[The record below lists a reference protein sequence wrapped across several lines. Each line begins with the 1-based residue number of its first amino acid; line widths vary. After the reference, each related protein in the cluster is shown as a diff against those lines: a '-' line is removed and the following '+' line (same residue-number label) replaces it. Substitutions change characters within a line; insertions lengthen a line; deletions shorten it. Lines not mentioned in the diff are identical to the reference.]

1 MKHGNEGTSG
11 NPSAKRGAPR
21 GEKAQSGNTAMNS
34 GSERQDFSPDEQRR
48 LIAEAAYYRASARG
62 FAPGGEVDD
71 WLQAEAEVNHYL
83 SMTKTGRI

>member
-1 MKHGNEGTSG
+1 MKQGNEATSG
-11 NPSAKRGAPR
+11 KQAAKRGVSR
-21 GEKAQSGNTAMNS
+21 GDKVQSGNTAMKS
-34 GSERQDFSPDEQRR
+34 GTERQDFSADEQRR

-71 WLQAEAEVNHYL
+71 WLQAEAEVNHFL